1 MPDAKPAPSIALL
14 VNCWHDSNKGD
25 AAISIG
31 VINALKQ
38 NAVASK
44 ICAAS
49 YIYYPEKKD
58 QDFGFRHV
66 RAAHPDVRFLQTSL
80 PAAARSVGKLRSLFL
95 SLRAACKLIWPGLVP
110 DREFE
115 DTLRTSRVVVSNGGL
130 YFGFAKSG
138 WFFTLFHLFA
148 FSYPLLLAKRCGVP
162 FVLYAQSFGPFRDPL
177 SRWWMRRLV
186 AASAGAWARES
197 FSRDALLRIGA
208 PAGKLDVVADAAF
221 GLKLS
226 TTDPEAV
233 LQRFGLTLNTYVAI
247 SARGLGESGHNSEAQ
262 ERYRASIARLIESL
276 TTEVGLKVVLVA
288 HTTGPLEDE
297 DDRTTTRAILASV
310 KPEQAGKVVLIEED
324 LSPEELVLLYGSSR
338 FVLATRF
345 HAVVLSIC
353 GGAPAIAIPYFGL
366 KTQGSM
372 RDLGLA
378 ELLLE
383 VSDLSY
389 ETLMQKCADCMKQGE
404 VLRSRIRTV
413 ASDQYAAAMHTG
425 HRLANLLPADK

>member
-1 MPDAKPAPSIALL
+1 MSDAPSTALL

-38 NAVASK
+38 NAVANK

-49 YIYYPEKKD
+49 YIYYAEKKD
-58 QDFGFRHV
+58 MDFGFRHV
-66 RAAHPDVRFLQTSL
+66 RAAHPDVEFVQTSL
-80 PAAARSVGKLRSLFL
+80 PAAARSVGKLQSLLL
-95 SLRAACKLIWPGLVP
+95 SFRAACKLIWPNLVP
-110 DREFE
+110 DRQFE
-115 DTLRTSRVVVSNGGL
+115 RTLRTSRVVVSNGGL

-186 AASAGAWARES
+186 AASAGTWARES
-197 FSRDALLRIGA
+197 FSRDVLLQIGA
-208 PAGKLDVVADAAF
+208 PADKLGVVADAAF
-221 GLKLS
+221 GMKPS
-226 TTDPEAV
+226 ATDPQTV
-233 LQRFGLTLNTYVAI
+233 LGRFDLAADAYVAI
-247 SARGLGESGHNSEAQ
+247 SVRGLGESGHNVEAQ
-262 ERYRASIARLIESL
+262 DRYRKSIAQTIEWLIAV
-276 TTEVGLKVVLVA
+276 VGLKVVLVA
-288 HTTGPLEDE
+288 HTIGPLEDE
-297 DDRTTTRAILASV
+297 DDRTTTRAILATV
-310 KPEQAGKVVLIEED
+310 NPEQAGKVLLIEED
-324 LSPEELVLLYGSSR
+324 LSPEELALLYGTSR

-345 HAVVLSIC
+345 HAVVLAIC

-378 ELLLE
+378 DLLLE

-389 ETLMQKCADCMKQGE
+389 ESLQQKCMDCINQGDA
-404 VLRSRIRTV
+404 LRSRIRML

-425 HRLANLLPADK
+425 NQLRSLLTLSK